1 MEVEGLEI
9 FLLMASIALTIFFV
23 TEIRRSL
30 RRSSRSVE
38 LINKFL
44 SDKNEVELI
53 DALYEYA
60 TEDRR
65 LKKIV
70 SKYGAGKE
78 DFTQLHR
85 KLMLWGDFRKYN
97 RYVPITSF
105 FYASALDYLLE
116 HKDDDAKSLT
126 MHMMNYFHI

>member
-1 MEVEGLEI
+1 MTIILSAA
-9 FLLMASIALTIFFV
+9 LLALTIFFV

-30 RRSSRSVE
+30 RRSSRSVA

-44 SDKNEVELI
+44 SDHDTQSLI
-53 DALYEYA
+53 DQMYEYA
-60 TEDRR
+60 LDDRR

-70 SKYGAGKE
+70 AKYGAE
-78 DFTQLHR
+78 RSDFLRLHE
-85 KLMLWGDFRKYN
+85 KLMIWGDFRKYN

-105 FYASALDYLLE
+105 FYAGALNYLLE

-126 MHMMNYFHI
+126 EKMMNYFNI